1 MANVDDTKGE
11 EQQEDVE
18 AEKTDEKLEKV
29 YEKLKKADEQL
40 EKFYEKLEKAD
51 EQLEKAGEEVEE
63 ADEKLEKAGEKVE
76 KIEEKASRC
85 GIFPW
90 ILMFVIVLFAGAGF
104 IFGRFFPG
112 SRTPETVQ
120 HSHEDKSA
128 QLEYLKAEGSTKDF
142 QKAWY
147 YDLEP
152 VVANLDEPGTT
163 RYVRVTITLAISPQV
178 DKLKGGAF
186 LDEKKPLM
194 TNCLTL
200 YLASLS
206 IADARGDMNLKRIQ
220 SQILDT
226 FNEKLFPGAKP
237 QIQQILFKEFAIQ

>member
-18 AEKTDEKLEKV
+18 AGKIDEK
-29 YEKLKKADEQL
+29 L

-51 EQLEKAGEEVEE
+51 EQLEKVYEKLEKADEQLEKAGEELEK
-63 ADEKLEKAGEKVE
+63 ADEKLEN
-76 KIEEKASRC
+76 IEEKASRC

-104 IFGRFFPG
+104 ILGRFFPD

-120 HSHEDKSA
+120 NSHEDKSA
-128 QLEYLKAEGSTKDF
+128 QLEYLKAEGSTTDF

-163 RYVRVTITLAISPQV
+163 RYVRVTITLVISPQV
-178 DKLKGGAF
+178 DKLKGNAF
-186 LDEKKPLM
+186 LDEKKPLL

-206 IADARGDMNLKRIQ
+206 IEDARGDMNLKRIQ

-226 FNEKLFPGAKP
+226 FNEKLFPGGKP
-237 QIQQILFKEFAIQ
+237 KIQQILFKEFAIQ

>member
-1 MANVDDTKGE
+1 MADVDDTKGE

-18 AEKTDEKLEKV
+18 AGKIDEK
-29 YEKLKKADEQL
+29 L

-51 EQLEKAGEEVEE
+51 EQLEKVYEKLEKADEQLEKAGEELEE
-63 ADEKLEKAGEKVE
+63 ADDELGKADEKLEK
-76 KIEEKASRC
+76 IEEKALRC
-85 GIFPW
+85 SIFLW

-104 IFGRFFPG
+104 ILGRFFPG
-112 SRTPETVQ
+112 SGKPETVQ

-128 QLEYLKAEGSTKDF
+128 QLEYLKAEASTTDF

-163 RYVRVTITLAISPQV
+163 RYVRVTITLVMSPQV
-178 DKLKGGAF
+178 DKLKGHAF
-186 LDEKKPLM
+186 LDGKKPLL

-206 IADARGDMNLKRIQ
+206 IEDARGDMNLKRIQ

>member
-1 MANVDDTKGE
+1 MADVDDTKGE

-18 AEKTDEKLEKV
+18 AGKID
-29 YEKLKKADEQL
+29 EKLKKADEEL
-40 EKFYEKLEKAD
+40 
-51 EQLEKAGEEVEE
+51 EE
-63 ADEKLEKAGEKVE
+63 ADNKRENIK
-76 KIEEKASRC
+76 EKASRC

-104 IFGRFFPG
+104 ILGRFFPG
-112 SRTPETVQ
+112 SSTPGTVQ

-128 QLEYLKAEGSTKDF
+128 QLEYLKAEGSTTDF

-178 DKLKGGAF
+178 DKLKGSAF
-186 LDEKKPLM
+186 LDEKKPIL

-200 YLASLS
+200 YLASLR

-237 QIQQILFKEFAIQ
+237 QVEQILFKEFAIQ